1 MEARGV
7 DKTDV
12 MVHVRKGILLNH
24 INKKG
29 TKECHLQQLEII
41 VLSEVSHKEKDK
53 HLMIALT
60 RGD

>member
-1 MEARGV
+1 M
-7 DKTDV
+7 DKIDV
-12 MVHVRKGILLNH
+12 VHVRNGILLHH

-41 VLSEVSHKEKDK
+41 VLSKVSHKDKDK

-60 RGD
+60 CGD

>member
-1 MEARGV
+1 M

-41 VLSEVSHKEKDK
+41 VLSEVSRKEKDK